1 MPRNTVDTPRSRAL
15 GAELRRLRIRANP
28 DTSLREFAKQVGLSY
43 VALSRW
49 ETGKRV
55 PNTEDV
61 ATLLA
66 ALRVI
71 GDERDRLLA
80 MTRQA
85 QDPNWVAPGV
95 DRQLTA
101 LIDFEQTAT
110 TIVDVSPLVLPGLLQ
125 TADYARAIMDD
136 GVMTSGE
143 VQTAVITRMGRR
155 DILTR
160 DNPVHLMALV
170 GEAALRYPMGGP
182 TVMAAQ
188 LRHVLKMAALPN
200 VTVHA
205 IPISTKW
212 NPSLS
217 GPFVLYEFPVAAP
230 IVHFEHHRSSMF
242 LPDKKDIED
251 MRKAVHAIRAAALS
265 EEETAA
271 LITKI
276 EKEIGA
282 FR

>member
-15 GAELRRLRIRANP
+15 GAELRRLRLRAYP
-28 DTSLREFAKQVGLSY
+28 ETSLREFAKQIGLSY

-55 PNTEDV
+55 PTTEDV
-61 ATLLA
+61 ATLLGV
-66 ALRVI
+66 LRVL
-71 GDERDRLLA
+71 GDERDRLLE

-110 TIVDVSPLVLPGLLQ
+110 TIVDVAPLVLPGLLQ
-125 TADYARAIMDD
+125 TADYAKTIMND

-143 VQTAVITRMGRR
+143 VQAAVITRMGRK

-160 DNPVHLMALV
+160 DNPVNLLALV
-170 GEAALRYPMGGP
+170 GEAALRYPMGGNV
-182 TVMAAQ
+182 VMARQ
-188 LRHVLKMAALPN
+188 LRQVRKLAELPN
-200 VTVHA
+200 VTVA
-205 IPISTKW
+205 AVPIATSW

-217 GPFVLYEFPVAAP
+217 GPFVLYEFPLAAP

-242 LPDKKDIED
+242 LPDRKDIDD
-251 MRKAVHAIRAAALS
+251 MRKAVNAIRDVALS
-265 EEETAA
+265 PERTTE
-271 LITKI
+271 LIFKI
-276 EKEIGA
+276 EKEMGDSS
-282 FR
+282 

>member
-1 MPRNTVDTPRSRAL
+1 VDTPRSRAL
-15 GAELRRLRIRANP
+15 GAELRRLRIGVNP
-28 DTSLREFAKQVGLSY
+28 RTSLREFAKQVGVSY

-55 PNTEDV
+55 PTSEDV
-61 ATLLA
+61 ATLLG

-71 GDERDRLLA
+71 GEERERLLA

-110 TIVDVSPLVLPGLLQ
+110 TIVDVSPLVMPGLLQ
-125 TADYARAIMDD
+125 TADYARVIMDD
-136 GVMTSGE
+136 GVMTTGE

-160 DNPVHLMALV
+160 DTPVNFLALV

-182 TVMAAQ
+182 AVMAAQ
-188 LRHVLKMAALPN
+188 LRHVRRMAGLPN
-200 VTVHA
+200 VTVQA
-205 IPISTKW
+205 IPTRPGW

-251 MRKAVHAIRAAALS
+251 MRKAVQAIRSVALGP
-265 EEETAA
+265 EDTAT

-282 FR
+282 SP